1 MFDPDKL
8 PAIQDRIREE
18 TDRSSASF
26 DELRSEVDALRIGGV
41 TTIQPMNT
49 NMISLVAS
57 DAGNNRLEFNP
68 LMLQVVRVV
77 DSYGAEQFFDVISS
91 STDTGALS
99 RRQFSP
105 SGKPISPLGLLMSDL
120 GISTLSEL
128 SPMIP
133 ERPTSAG
140 WTLVYR
146 DLCEWA
152 VLYELCHKEF
162 ASDTVLLH
170 DGLLRTK
177 IFAGDLFVQMYHRI
191 KAVIDRTRSERR
203 RDLFIV
209 GIAKHSEVLERYAL
223 AMAISEVF
231 PDGASQYA
239 PIPMEMQKK
248 VYKWAEYLR
257 LPTDVATDVEQPK
270 FNMGEMFFVRFGP
283 RSGDPVWTVDLLHGQ
298 SDRAQKILGSLLN
311 DAQLGFPVPYY
322 PHSLQQADA
331 HAQIVD
337 LDLAILQD
345 TMVEA
350 VRAHVIPAQR
360 PLFDAHRL
368 ALGDPA
374 ARRYS

>member
-1 MFDPDKL
+1 MFDPERL
-8 PAIQDRIREE
+8 PVIQERIREE
-18 TDRSSASF
+18 TNRSSGLF
-26 DELRSEVDALRIGGV
+26 DEIRTEVDALRIGGV
-41 TTIQPMNT
+41 TTIQPTNT

-77 DSYGAEQFFDVISS
+77 DSYGAEQFFDIIST
-91 STDTGALS
+91 STDTADLS
-99 RRQFSP
+99 RRQFNE
-105 SGKPISPLGLLMSDL
+105 SGDPASPLGLLMRDL
-120 GISTLSEL
+120 GVSTLSEL

-133 ERPTSAG
+133 ARPRSSS
-140 WTLVYR
+140 WTIVYR

-152 VLYELCHKEF
+152 VLYDLCLKEF
-162 ASDTVLLH
+162 ASDTLILH

-177 IFAGDLFVQMYHRI
+177 IFSGDLFVQMYHLI
-191 KAVIDRTRSERR
+191 HTAIEKTRRERR
-203 RDLFIV
+203 RELFIV

-231 PDGASQYA
+231 PDGVAQYA
-239 PIPMEMQKK
+239 PISMEMQTK

-257 LPTDVATDVEQPK
+257 LPTDTERDVEQPK
-270 FNMGEMFFVRFGP
+270 YNMGEMYFVRFGP

-298 SDRAQKILGSLLN
+298 TDRAQKIFGSLLN
-311 DAQLGFPVPYY
+311 DAQLGFPIAYY
-322 PHSLQQADA
+322 PHCLQQADA

-345 TMVEA
+345 TMVDA
-350 VRAHVIPAQR
+350 VRATFTSAKQ

-368 ALGDPA
+368 ALIDPA
-374 ARRYS
+374 ARRYT

>member
-8 PAIQDRIREE
+8 PVIQERIREE
-18 TDRSSASF
+18 TDRSAPAF
-26 DELRSEVDALRIGGV
+26 EELRAEVDALRLAGV
-41 TTIQPMNT
+41 TTIQPTNT

-91 STDTGALS
+91 WTDAGDLS
-99 RRQFSP
+99 RRQFGP
-105 SGKPISPLGLLMSDL
+105 SGEPATPLGLLMQDL
-120 GISTLSEL
+120 GASTLSEL

-133 ERPTSAG
+133 ERPRTPG

-152 VLYELCHKEF
+152 VIYDLCHKEF
-162 ASDTVLLH
+162 ASDTVILH

-177 IFAGDLFVQMYHRI
+177 IFAGDLFVQMYKLI
-191 KAVIDRTRSERR
+191 KKAIDRTRIERR
-203 RDLFIV
+203 RDLFVV

-239 PIPMEMQKK
+239 PIPMEMQKR

-257 LPTDVATDVEQPK
+257 LPSDNASDVEQPK
-270 FNMGEMFFVRFGP
+270 FNMGEMYFVRFGP

-298 SDRAQKILGSLLN
+298 TDRAQKIFGSLLN
-311 DAQLGFPVPYY
+311 DAQLGFPIAYY

-350 VRAHVIPAQR
+350 VRAHVLPARR

-368 ALGDPA
+368 VISDPA